1 MEKYLNTREIQLEE
15 KKILDHVV
23 KFLDKNNINYS
34 LCGGTLL
41 GAIRHKGFIPWDD
54 DIDIL
59 MTRPEYDKLQE
70 LIKKD
75 NSILG
80 NNLYFHSMELNNSNM
95 PFTKVYNHNIR
106 TYDWRY
112 KDKYEKY
119 LWIDI
124 FPIDGFPESDK
135 VCKNW
140 FKKRNKIKKMYMYSK
155 TTSKFLFHKKE
166 YLKNIAKI
174 IIKFI
179 ATIFPK
185 KNYAKKI
192 ISLGKKYPYETSKYT
207 GCYVWGYGPQEK
219 MKKEDYEKYI
229 DVEFEGTKYKGL
241 KEYDKYLTNL
251 YKDYMQLPPEEKRV
265 THSFKAWR
273 VEDEKIKK

>member
-1 MEKYLNTREIQLEE
+1 MERYLNIREIQLEE
-15 KKILDHVV
+15 KNILDHVV
-23 KFLDKNNINYS
+23 RFLDKNNINYS

-70 LIKKD
+70 IIKKD

-80 NNLYFHSMELNNSNM
+80 NNLYFHSVESNNSNM

-106 TYDWRY
+106 AFDWRY

-124 FPIDGFPESDK
+124 FPIDGFPESDDE
-135 VCKNW
+135 CKKW
-140 FKKRNKIKKMYMYSK
+140 FKKRNNIKRMFLYNKMNI
-155 TTSKFLFHKKE
+155 KFLFSKKGFIKTIVR
-166 YLKNIAKI
+166 LSIKIASLFFKD
-174 IIKFI
+174 
-179 ATIFPK
+179 
-185 KNYAKKI
+185 NYYAKKI

>member
-23 KFLDKNNINYS
+23 EFLDKNNIRYS

-54 DIDIL
+54 DIDIFIP
-59 MTRPEYDKLQE
+59 RPEYDKLQE
-70 LIKKD
+70 MIKKD

-80 NNLYFHSMELNNSNM
+80 NNLYFHSVESNNSNM

-106 TYDWRY
+106 AYDWRY
-112 KDKYEKY
+112 NDKYEKY

-124 FPIDGFPESDK
+124 FPIDGFPENNEE
-135 VCKNW
+135 CKKW
-140 FKKRNKIKKMYMYSK
+140 FKNRNKTKKMFMYSK
-155 TTSKFLFHKKE
+155 MTSKFMFHKKE

-179 ATIFPK
+179 AKILPK
-185 KNYAKKI
+185 DYYAKKI
-192 ISLGKKYPYETSKYT
+192 ISLGKKYPYETSKYA

-273 VEDEKIKK
+273 VEDEKNKK

>member
-1 MEKYLNTREIQLEE
+1 
-15 KKILDHVV
+15 
-23 KFLDKNNINYS
+23 
-34 LCGGTLL
+34 
-41 GAIRHKGFIPWDD
+41 
-54 DIDIL
+54 
-59 MTRPEYDKLQE
+59 
-70 LIKKD
+70 
-75 NSILG
+75 
-80 NNLYFHSMELNNSNM
+80 
-95 PFTKVYNHNIR
+95 
-106 TYDWRY
+106 
-112 KDKYEKY
+112 
-119 LWIDI
+119 
-124 FPIDGFPESDK
+124 
-135 VCKNW
+135 
-140 FKKRNKIKKMYMYSK
+140 MYMYSK